1 MNTEDGTG
9 PSLPLRQLGNY
20 FRRARSDAHL
30 TLDQVAALMEW
41 SPSKLSRLERGQPGK
56 LTTRDIAALCE
67 LLEFEDDQ
75 KATMIGLAQRTAV
88 EHWWYAYTDLIPGM
102 FNVYVGLESS
112 ARHLTF
118 FRPDIVPGLFQTAEY
133 ARVLDQAYFP
143 DDSPDE
149 QDRRIEL
156 RMKRQKIFTRKI
168 KPVTVEAVVHESV
181 LRTVVGNSSVMAEQL
196 GHLADISTRPNV
208 DIRVLPFT
216 AGYPVGYAVGSYII
230 LEFGSARSQ
239 PSVVYAENYTGDLYL
254 EGESDLRK
262 YRSATATI
270 QRAALDAVS
279 SRTLLR
285 QTAKEYRSER

>member
-67 LLEFEDDQ
+67 LLEFEEDQ
-75 KATMIGLAQRTAV
+75 KAAMIGLAQRATV
-88 EHWWYAYTDLIPGM
+88 KHWWYAYGDLIPET
-102 FNVYVGLESS
+102 FNVYVGMESS

-118 FRPDIVPGLFQTAEY
+118 FRPDIVPGLFQTADY
-133 ARVLDQAYFP
+133 ARILDAIYFP
-143 DDSPDE
+143 SDSPDE

-156 RMKRQKIFTRKI
+156 RMKRQRIFTRRI
-168 KPVTVEAVVHESV
+168 KPVTVEVVLHESV
-181 LRTVVGNSSVMAEQL
+181 LRTVVGNPSVMAAQL
-196 GHLADISTRPNV
+196 VHLADLSTRPNV
-208 DIRVLPFT
+208 DIRVLPFG
-216 AGYPVGYAVGSYII
+216 AGFPVGYAVGPYII
-230 LEFGSARSQ
+230 LEFNSA
-239 PSVVYAENYTGDLYL
+239 PSEPTVVYVENYTGDLYL

-262 YRSATATI
+262 YRSATAAI

-285 QTAKEYRSER
+285 QTAKEYRK